1 MTTLS
6 ETLLTPERRPQTVDA
21 LVGVVEDEVASKSG
35 LSGTAIKTA
44 YKAARKIDDRI
55 VRRAIAGMLPEF
67 LDQLEPFWAGRGEQ
81 PFGAHLAGQGERASE
96 ALLAVTDARAAN
108 PKHAAVAKVY
118 GMLRGKAKD
127 HVPAALPRVGTALER
142 QIS

>member
-21 LVGVVEDEVASKSG
+21 LVGVVEAEVASKSG
-35 LSGTAIKTA
+35 IGGAAIKTA

-55 VRRAIAGMLPEF
+55 VRRAIAGMLPDF
-67 LDQLEPFWAGRGEQ
+67 LDRLDPFWAARGAQ
-81 PFGAHLAGQGERASE
+81 PFGATLAAQGDAAAE
-96 ALLAVTDARAAN
+96 ALLSVTDARAAN
-108 PKHAAVAKVY
+108 PKHAAAAKVY

-127 HVPAALPRVGTALER
+127 HVLAALPRLGAALE
-142 QIS
+142 QQTV